1 MLSRFEDYYHGD
13 EDSFDGPGGRAM
25 NSMQFQIIPFC
36 CGLMVSWV
44 FAGVVAHAFFPEFG
58 GELMPDC

>member
-1 MLSRFEDYYHGD
+1 
-13 EDSFDGPGGRAM
+13 M